1 MKEGISEL
9 TSKSM
14 RQVAHHKPAVDMTIS
29 PDGYEPSELPQLV
42 QEIRRLVQETPQ
54 DTRILRRRIKR
65 RSSL

>member
-1 MKEGISEL
+1 MEREILDL
-9 TSKSM
+9 TTKSL